1 MKPSLSPR
9 IVLAVLS
16 LAAFMASLDLFI
28 VNVAFD
34 DIGREFGGASMANLS
49 WVLNGYAIVY
59 AATLVPLGRLADRFG
74 RKTGFLLGMAL
85 FTIASVA
92 CAISTGLWMLVA
104 CRVLQAIGAALLTPT
119 SMALLISA
127 TPIAKRPLAIRIWS
141 ASAALG
147 AAVGPV
153 VGGLLVASSWRWV
166 FLVNLPVGVV
176 ALIGAARWVP
186 ESRDSSAKTLPDL
199 IGAAQ
204 IALVIGALAL
214 ALVKGNAWG
223 WSSPITIATL
233 TFVVVGLRSFW
244 LRSLRH
250 PSPVVEPALLGVRTF
265 AWANVAVLAFS
276 VGFAANLLANILWMQ
291 NVWGY
296 SPLQT
301 GLGIAPAPLIV
312 LVFSMIAQLVSRRV
326 SVGRISALGCVL
338 CGIGAVAIR
347 ASVGVAPAYLT
358 EMLPGW
364 LTFGAGVGLA
374 LPTMLSVAT
383 VGLPPSRTATGSAIV
398 TMGRQV
404 GSVLGVSLLVALLGH
419 PETYDAKYVGFERVW
434 LVNAVIAGVAALSAF
449 GMTSKARASLGVPVG
464 GTLDVVSGD

>member
-1 MKPSLSPR
+1 MKPSPR

-34 DIGREFGGASMANLS
+34 DIGREFGGTSIANLS

-74 RKTGFLLGMAL
+74 RKAGFLLGLAL

-119 SMALLISA
+119 SMALLINA
-127 TPIAKRPLAIRIWS
+127 TPVEKRALAIRIWS

-153 VGGLLVASSWRWV
+153 AGGLLVASSWRWV
-166 FLVNLPVGVV
+166 FLVNLPVGVI

-186 ESRDSSAKTLPDL
+186 ESRDSTAKTLPDL

-204 IALVIGALAL
+204 IALAIGALAL
-214 ALVKGNAWG
+214 ALVKGNTWG
-223 WSSPITIATL
+223 WSSPTTIATL
-233 TFVVVGLRSFW
+233 MFVVVGLRLFW

-291 NVWGY
+291 NEWGF

-301 GLGIAPAPLIV
+301 GLGIAPAPLMV
-312 LVFSMIAQLVSRRV
+312 LVFSTIAQLVSRRV
-326 SVGRISALGCVL
+326 SVGRIAALGCLL
-338 CGIGAVAIR
+338 CGIGAFAIR
-347 ASVGVAPAYLT
+347 SSVGATPSYLT

-419 PETYDAKYVGFERVW
+419 PENYDARYVGFERVW

-449 GMTSKARASLGVPVG
+449 GMTSRAGVSRDVAVAG
-464 GTLDVVSGD
+464 GTLDAVSGD